1 MRPLRLFIAALAPA
15 TLING
20 LASRGNHGLDYG
32 SAPNRTIVSHVHVKR
47 DVPMAARDIEEAGQ
61 HGVDLNKMYKHS
73 ILKHF
78 DGSDYTVWVHNS
90 FDPNV
95 KDHEKRANDTAALG
109 KRWQRDGTTKHRMPN
124 RFRLANRTDTCE
136 KSDWKVRT
144 DKHSAFS
151 NGADAIVEWT
161 YHNKGAWRLAPEDAF
176 YSTDLLISGTN
187 TGSNMRFSVRKEAGR
202 VVVLGTKDVRDVTN
216 GAIHRFTRKIKGV
229 LRLAGKGKMKCWDES
244 EGENM
249 LWWEFDRSDRDIEP

>member
-1 MRPLRLFIAALAPA
+1 MHPLRLFIAALAPA

-20 LASRGNHGLDYG
+20 LAPRGNHGLDYG

-47 DVPMAARDIEEAGQ
+47 DIPMAARDIEEA
-61 HGVDLNKMYKHS
+61 VYKHS

-109 KRWQRDGTTKHRMPN
+109 KRWQRDGPTKHRMPN